1 MFSSSSA
8 LVIKRAHTLRLRP
21 IYRHLPRSRTW
32 ATMNPVAVP
41 LYLTDGGGCLGRRV
55 RIAAQIAELDEN
67 LVRTRVRQGVEDG
80 RGLEE
85 HGAGLVGLALAQQYV
100 AEPGQRVA
108 LAEQGTDLAVGV
120 DGLPVVGPG
129 LGQVTQV
136 QVDEDQAVQGVGRA
150 AAVARFP
157 VQAQRPLAVLE
168 RVVVLAEVGV
178 QPADAVLQRG
188 L

>member
-1 MFSSSSA
+1 
-8 LVIKRAHTLRLRP
+8 
-21 IYRHLPRSRTW
+21 
-32 ATMNPVAVP
+32 MNPVAVP

-55 RIAAQIAELDEN
+55 RIAAQVAELDVN

-85 HGAGLVGLALAQQYV
+85 HGAGLVGLALAQQHV

-120 DGLPVVGPG
+120 DGLPVVGLG

-136 QVDEDQAVQGVGRA
+136 QVDEAQAVQGVGRA

-157 VQAQRPLAVLE
+157 VQAQRPLAVLSASSYWP
-168 RVVVLAEVGV
+168 RWAYS
-178 QPADAVLQRG
+178 QPTPFSSVAWVHQCPAALTIRSASSATASASG
-188 L
+188 